1 MNLYM
6 RSSIFVVSLLLL
18 ALFMYINYLI
28 GKKRGLKKSLYQITY
43 RCICVIVAF
52 IISPY
57 LNDYILNYDL
67 YETGRAI
74 RYNGLHFYRIID
86 FIEEVIVHNEV
97 LNDIYNLFPS
107 LKNLL
112 MDFPQVIF
120 IPFTYVISFILI
132 SLFLFPFYCFFAHQK
147 NKRILYEKPHSNKDK
162 IWAGVISSVQSV
174 FLVSIILT
182 PLNGLSRIYKESSE
196 ELISEETNICNQNEY
211 LIKYEFACKII
222 EGYNSSVFGLLG
234 QIPSNKYIYDS
245 LTRINYDNKD
255 TSLNKEVVSIA
266 KAGIILN
273 KTGLLTAIS
282 VEDFEDV
289 SKLNFKGLTDEDI
302 DIIVQAFEESLY
314 TKDVLYDVYE
324 WSKQYFEWLMQ
335 DLIEGDFKVE
345 YGYEDIISELR
356 IILRTANYVLNNEKF
371 LTSIKNVYKVIDDYI
386 TNPVYY
392 PNIYSDVKMFF
403 DVVYNLDID
412 STMTVYN
419 YLKDSRIYND
429 VVPRIL
435 EKLLKVQNIEFKYKD
450 MKEFERVVQ
459 YILGICK
466 IIQGHS
472 YIYDILHLINDLTIE
487 EVHYLAE
494 FMNYLNENKKLAYLL
509 KELIDW
515 ALVQV
520 QMKIIIPT
528 ELIYQI
534 NDWDRE
540 FELVQLVIQVVYK
553 YIITGEIDYGMSWY
567 GLTHYND
574 TILFEK
580 AFKYLIDM
588 LPDIFVAWLA
598 GKDYKYLVGEYVE

>member
-1 MNLYM
+1 
-6 RSSIFVVSLLLL
+6 
-18 ALFMYINYLI
+18 
-28 GKKRGLKKSLYQITY
+28 
-43 RCICVIVAF
+43 
-52 IISPY
+52 
-57 LNDYILNYDL
+57 
-67 YETGRAI
+67 
-74 RYNGLHFYRIID
+74 
-86 FIEEVIVHNEV
+86 
-97 LNDIYNLFPS
+97 
-107 LKNLL
+107 
-112 MDFPQVIF
+112 
-120 IPFTYVISFILI
+120 
-132 SLFLFPFYCFFAHQK
+132 
-147 NKRILYEKPHSNKDK
+147 
-162 IWAGVISSVQSV
+162 
-174 FLVSIILT
+174 
-182 PLNGLSRIYKESSE
+182 
-196 ELISEETNICNQNEY
+196 
-211 LIKYEFACKII
+211 
-222 EGYNSSVFGLLG
+222 
-234 QIPSNKYIYDS
+234 
-245 LTRINYDNKD
+245 
-255 TSLNKEVVSIA
+255 
-266 KAGIILN
+266 
-273 KTGLLTAIS
+273 
-282 VEDFEDV
+282 
-289 SKLNFKGLTDEDI
+289 
-302 DIIVQAFEESLY
+302 
-314 TKDVLYDVYE
+314 
-324 WSKQYFEWLMQ
+324 MQ